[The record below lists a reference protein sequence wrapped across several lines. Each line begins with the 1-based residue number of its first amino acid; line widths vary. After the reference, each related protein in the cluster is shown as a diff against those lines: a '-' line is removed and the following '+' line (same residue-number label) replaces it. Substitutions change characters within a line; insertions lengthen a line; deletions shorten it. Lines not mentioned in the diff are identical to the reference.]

1 MEENVKK
8 TARYS
13 SDGMASQM
21 AASMG
26 GGQSPMSIPEQIE
39 KLAHLKEQN
48 IITEA
53 EYLEK
58 RQNLLDQ
65 M

>member
-1 MEENVKK
+1 MEDHVKK

-13 SDGMASQM
+13 SEGIASQM
-21 AASMG
+21 NSVSKS
-26 GGQSPMSIPEQIE
+26 QMSVPEQIE
-39 KLAHLKEQN
+39 KLAWLKEQN